1 MSIASA
7 TTTQTSAAA
16 AAVATASAGGS
27 ATPSAASSLTQL
39 AGNFQDFLSL
49 LTTQLQNQDPTAPL
63 DTNQF
68 TSQLVQ
74 FTSVQEQINTNAT
87 LGQLL
92 TATQAQQLTQASS
105 LVGKTVDFTSPQLPL
120 QGGTGSLQFQSAT
133 AQPVQV
139 SIADA
144 NGTVVQSATVDAVAG
159 SNSWTWNGATS
170 GGGTEP
176 DGSYTAGVTGVTAA
190 GVSGAMPF
198 TVSGIVTGA
207 EQVNSV
213 VQLMFGSQAV
223 GFGSVVSLGA
233 PAN

>member
-1 MSIASA
+1 MSIASTA
-7 TTTQTSAAA
+7 TTQPSAAATAAA
-16 AAVATASAGGS
+16 AASAGSS
-27 ATPSAASSLTQL
+27 ATPAAATSLTQL
-39 AGNFQDFLSL
+39 AGNFKDFLSL

-105 LVGKTVDFTSPQLPL
+105 LVGPTVNFTSPQLPL
-120 QGGTGSLQFQSAT
+120 QSGSGSLQFQSST

-144 NGTVVQSATVDAVAG
+144 NGAVIQSATVNAVAG
-159 SNSWTWNGATS
+159 NNTWTWNGATS
-170 GGGTEP
+170 GGAIEP
-176 DGSYTAGVTGVTAA
+176 DGSYTATVTGVTAA

-207 EQVNSV
+207 EQANSV

-223 GFGSVVSLGA
+223 SFGNVVSLGT
-233 PAN
+233 